1 MNVAGLQRMR
11 GALAR
16 AMRHLQPRRNAVF
29 AHTSTDRP
37 DARATGPAPS
47 AARTEETSAMS
58 ARRILVVDDN
68 RDSAESMAV
77 LLRLQG
83 HETETA
89 FHGNDVLPTAR
100 RFQPHLILLDIG
112 LPGMDGY
119 EVARLIRADADIG
132 KVRLAAM
139 SGYGRDEDRARSA
152 DVGFDHH
159 FIKPVDLAAVEKV
172 IGEL

>member
-1 MNVAGLQRMR
+1 M
-11 GALAR
+11 
-16 AMRHLQPRRNAVF
+16 F
-29 AHTSTDRP
+29 AQSSTDRS
-37 DARATGPAPS
+37 DARVARPGTS
-47 AARTEETSAMS
+47 ADRTEETHAMA

-100 RFQPHLILLDIG
+100 KFRPHLILLDIG

-119 EVARLIRADADIG
+119 EVARLIREDGEIG
-132 KVRLAAM
+132 QVRLAAM